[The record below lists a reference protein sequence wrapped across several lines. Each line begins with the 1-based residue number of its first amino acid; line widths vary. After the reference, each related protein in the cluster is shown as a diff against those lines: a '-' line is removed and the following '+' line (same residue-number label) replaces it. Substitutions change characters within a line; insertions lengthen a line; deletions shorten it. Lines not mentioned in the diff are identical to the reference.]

1 MSSKPV
7 RGINTSEWWLTVAAL
22 CTSALLSSGLVSN
35 SLALQC
41 IGGVATLLTA
51 LGYQVSRTFLKSSES
66 RSMALIE
73 ASKAIPKKKSKD

>member
-1 MSSKPV
+1 MSSKQV
-7 RGINTSEWWLTVAAL
+7 RGVKTSEWWLSLGACL
-22 CTSALLSSGLVSN
+22 IGALLSSGLVSN

>member
-1 MSSKPV
+1 MSSKPGV
-7 RGINTSEWWLTVAAL
+7 KTSEWWLSLAAL
-22 CTSALLSSGLVSN
+22 ITGALLSSGLVSN

>member
-1 MSSKPV
+1 MSSKP
-7 RGINTSEWWLTVAAL
+7 GFKTSEWWLSLAAL
-22 CTSALLSSGLVSN
+22 ITGALLSSGLVSN

-51 LGYQVSRTFLKSSES
+51 LGYQVSRTFLKSSEI
-66 RSMALIE
+66 RSAALIE

>member
-1 MSSKPV
+1 MSSSKPGV
-7 RGINTSEWWLTVAAL
+7 KTSEWWLSLTACL
-22 CTSALLSSGLVSN
+22 IGALLSSGLVSN

-73 ASKAIPKKKSKD
+73 ASKAVPKKKSKD